1 MTELYLNALSRKPRT
16 EELSAAQAHLTKK
29 RSKAAEKAD
38 DDLTPEKA
46 EQEAFE
52 DILWALVNTKEF
64 LFNH

>member
-1 MTELYLNALSRKPRT
+1 VR
-16 EELSAAQAHLTKK
+16 K
-29 RSKAAEKAD
+29 RSASPAGDEAARA
-38 DDLTPEKA
+38 KA